1 METTNVRN
9 DIINWLVAHGGT
21 DNGTTVM
28 DFGGDEFGDMSQ
40 VLLRASQVFIGPCF
54 DEEYKNLAS
63 TDRPV
68 QVGVLVEHNLNLTDE
83 QYLAIDLFESTL
95 PSQITC
101 EVGNSIN
108 DDLWLIR
115 NFENSQSEVDTLD
128 AAMTELVG
136 AVKTM
141 YKQFGHMPNAP
152 LIKLR
157 ETSR

>member
-1 METTNVRN
+1 MDTINVRN

-28 DFGGDEFGDMSQ
+28 GFGSDDSWDMSQ

-54 DEEYKNLAS
+54 DEEYENLAS
-63 TDRPV
+63 TERPV
-68 QVGVLVEHNLNLTDE
+68 QVGVLVENNLNLTDE
-83 QYLAIDLFESTL
+83 QYLAIESFELTL
-95 PSQITC
+95 PSWIRC
-101 EVGNSIN
+101 EVGRSIN

-115 NFENSQSEVDTLD
+115 NFENSQSEINTLD
-128 AAMTELVG
+128 EAMTELVG
-136 AVKTM
+136 AAKTM

-157 ETSR
+157 ETSQ